1 LKRNTTREKIKNET
15 WDRYLTLF
23 QLLLLAPPPAC
34 SLQLKEEIEVEDVE
48 AGEEGG

>member
-1 LKRNTTREKIKNET
+1 LKRNTTREKKKET
-15 WDRYLTLF
+15 RDGYLTLF

-34 SLQLKEEIEVEDVE
+34 SLQLKDEIEVEDGE